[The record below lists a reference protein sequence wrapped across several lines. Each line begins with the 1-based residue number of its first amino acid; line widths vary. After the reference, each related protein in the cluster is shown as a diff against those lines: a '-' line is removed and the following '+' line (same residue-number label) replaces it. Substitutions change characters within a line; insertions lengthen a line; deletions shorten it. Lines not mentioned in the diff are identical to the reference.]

1 MLVLVTMALASRA
14 FKSYCTIEEIF
25 DLNDKIKEGR
35 YAEQVGSRKER
46 IYRENS
52 IRFRGIHVEP
62 TYKLDKALGI
72 L

>member
-25 DLNDKIKEGR
+25 DRNDKIKEGR

-46 IYRENS
+46 IREQYS
-52 IRFRGIHVEP
+52 
-62 TYKLDKALGI
+62 T
-72 L
+72 